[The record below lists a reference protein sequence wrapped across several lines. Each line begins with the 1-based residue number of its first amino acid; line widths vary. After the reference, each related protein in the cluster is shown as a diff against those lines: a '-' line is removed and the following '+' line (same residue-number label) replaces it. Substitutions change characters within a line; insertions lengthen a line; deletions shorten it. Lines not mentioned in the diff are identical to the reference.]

1 VTDPATADGLDEAL
15 HARFHQAR
23 AAWPG
28 VHVALDVFARAVRDR
43 LPTSDA
49 PADLLRALSTLHAE
63 ALYLTTACARGDD
76 RALAA
81 FEAAYF
87 AVCDGALARMSRDE
101 SFAHEIKQRVR
112 ARLFA
117 PSPPRPARI
126 VEYSGHG
133 ELRGFVRVSL
143 MREAITVRREAMR
156 DLTLGDQ
163 ARDAAGVGGGHGWQ
177 AHDPE
182 LLLLRRSYA
191 ASFQQAFAAALAAL
205 SSEER
210 NLLRYHYVD
219 RLSIDHIGAIYGV
232 HRVSASRRLN
242 KARDALVEGTR
253 AQLAA
258 RLGLESAEVRSV
270 LRMIRSAVEITLVQ
284 TP

>member
-117 PSPPRPARI
+117 PA
-126 VEYSGHG
+126 
-133 ELRGFVRVSL
+133 
-143 MREAITVRREAMR
+143 
-156 DLTLGDQ
+156 
-163 ARDAAGVGGGHGWQ
+163 AAGK
-177 AHDPE
+177 PTT
-182 LLLLRRSYA
+182 RSYSCSVA
-191 ASFQQAFAAALAAL
+191 ATRPR
-205 SSEER
+205 SSKPSP
-210 NLLRYHYVD
+210 LRW
-219 RLSIDHIGAIYGV
+219 
-232 HRVSASRRLN
+232 
-242 KARDALVEGTR
+242 
-253 AQLAA
+253 
-258 RLGLESAEVRSV
+258 
-270 LRMIRSAVEITLVQ
+270 
-284 TP
+284 PP